1 MNKKKYVQ
9 TVLLMTFMVLLTS
22 CGYHLKSSNNL
33 AEYYPQMKVHISGQS
48 LLKRHLVNA
57 LLASDVQLVNT
68 NSEQQAAELIIS
80 KDLLRKVVQ
89 SIGANNQ
96 VQEYRLEYDVEY
108 SINGEKKQL
117 HLERDYSFDVQQIA
131 GGQQEEVTLR
141 KQLSNDMAWAIV
153 RQLSLNINE

>member
-1 MNKKKYVQ
+1 MNGIKYLQ
-9 TVLLMTFMVLLTS
+9 TMVLIAFMIILTS
-22 CGYHLKSSNNL
+22 CGYHLKSNNRL
-33 AEYYPQMKVHISGQS
+33 AEFYPEMKVHISGQS
-48 LLKRHLVNA
+48 LLKRNLINA
-57 LLASDVQLVNT
+57 LIASDVKLIDKND
-68 NSEQQAAELIIS
+68 EQQVADLIIS

-108 SINGEKKQL
+108 SIDGEKKQL

-141 KQLSNDMAWAIV
+141 KQLANDMAWAIV
-153 RQLSLNINE
+153 RQLSLAINE